1 MEWMMFFFGLS
12 LAAAILASIKAV
24 HKDVKEIKERLKD

>member
-1 MEWMMFFFGLS
+1 MEWMMFFFGIS
-12 LAAAILASIKAV
+12 MACAILGSIIAV